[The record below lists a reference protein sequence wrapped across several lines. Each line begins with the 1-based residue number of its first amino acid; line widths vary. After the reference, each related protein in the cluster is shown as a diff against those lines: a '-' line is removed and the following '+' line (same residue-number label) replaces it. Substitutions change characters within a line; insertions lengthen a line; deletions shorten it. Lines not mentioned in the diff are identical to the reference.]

1 MAPLK
6 KRTMLEEA
14 IDFALNSNNSDCDF
28 SVGDYRVTKKMTLIV
43 TQKIMIIQKILGKKF
58 EKDATFCF

>member
-14 IDFALNSNNSDCDF
+14 IDFDLNSDNSDCDF
-28 SVGDYRVTKKMTLIV
+28 SVGDYQVTKKMTLIV
-43 TQKIMIIQKILGKKF
+43 T
-58 EKDATFCF
+58 

>member
-6 KRTMLEEA
+6 MRTMLEEA
-14 IDFALNSNNSDCDF
+14 IDFDLNSDNSDCDF

-43 TQKIMIIQKILGKKF
+43 T
-58 EKDATFCF
+58 